1 MYILTNSIKSSIV
14 LKENMFKELYNKTI
28 KLAGHR
34 RSKSILGFISFIE
47 SFIFPI
53 PPDVLIIPMTIAKR
67 NEWFRIAFIASI
79 GSVLGACLGYFI
91 GYVFFNEVGVK
102 IFELYG
108 VDNTSFLKDKLSSEG
123 GVIAWMTLLAIA
135 GFTPVP
141 FKLLTITSGF
151 VHFNLIYFIIISAVT
166 RGSRFF
172 IIAFLIGNFGPTMKK
187 IIEKK
192 LLPFSILIGI
202 LLIIIGY
209 MVYNFL
215 LDFTS

>member
-1 MYILTNSIKSSIV
+1 
-14 LKENMFKELYNKTI
+14 MFKELYYKSL
-28 KLAGHR
+28 KLAGHKS
-34 RSKSILGFISFIE
+34 SKFFLGIISFIE

-53 PPDVLIIPMTIAKR
+53 PPDVFIIPMTIAKR
-67 NEWFRIAFIASI
+67 SEWLKIALIATV

-91 GYVFFNEVGVK
+91 GYVFFNEIGIK

-108 VDNTSFLKDKLSSEG
+108 VDNTSFLKEKVSSDG
-123 GVIAWMTLLAIA
+123 GVIAWITLLAIA

-151 VHFNLIYFIIISAVT
+151 VHFNFLYFIIISFLT

-192 LLPFSILIGI
+192 LLTISIFFAIILII
-202 LLIIIGY
+202 VAFF
-209 MVYNFL
+209 VYNFL
-215 LDFTS
+215 INFMQ